1 MRVLQDTASEMVRKR
16 DEAPATED
24 ASKPADKPKTTTPVG
39 KPEATAPA
47 AEPKGPTTS
56 AAEPKGT
63 AASAAE
69 PKATTP
75 PAEPKATTP
84 PADEDED
91 EFRDPELKRLDA
103 ELMKELDETKAL
115 LSGYNQRMLDL
126 VTAEEDRVLD
136 EISQLVRLPRAE
148 AS

>member
-16 DEAPATED
+16 DEAPATEE
-24 ASKPADKPKTTTPVG
+24 ATKPAE

-47 AEPKGPTTS
+47 AEPTETSAS
-56 AAEPKGT
+56 AAEPKGAT
-63 AASAAE
+63 TSAAE
-69 PKATTP
+69 S
-75 PAEPKATTP
+75 KATTP

-115 LSGYNQRMLDL
+115 LSGYDQRMLDL

-148 AS
+148 VS

>member
-16 DEAPATED
+16 DEAPATEE
-24 ASKPADKPKTTTPVG
+24 ATKPADKPKTTTPVE

-47 AEPKGPTTS
+47 AEPTETSAS
-56 AAEPKGT
+56 AAEPKGAT
-63 AASAAE
+63 TSAAE
-69 PKATTP
+69 S
-75 PAEPKATTP
+75 KATTP

-91 EFRDPELKRLDA
+91 EFRDPELQRLDA

-115 LSGYNQRMLDL
+115 LSGYDQRMLDL

-148 AS
+148 VS

>member
-16 DEAPATED
+16 DEAPATEE
-24 ASKPADKPKTTTPVG
+24 ATKPADKPKTTTPVE

-47 AEPKGPTTS
+47 AEPTETSAS
-56 AAEPKGT
+56 AAEPKGAT
-63 AASAAE
+63 TSAAE
-69 PKATTP
+69 S
-75 PAEPKATTP
+75 KATTP

>member
-16 DEAPATED
+16 DEAPATEE
-24 ASKPADKPKTTTPVG
+24 ATKPADKPKTTTPVE
-39 KPEATAPA
+39 KPEA
-47 AEPKGPTTS
+47 TTS
-56 AAEPKGT
+56 AAE
-63 AASAAE
+63 S
-69 PKATTP
+69 
-75 PAEPKATTP
+75 KATTP

-115 LSGYNQRMLDL
+115 LSGYDQRMLDL

-148 AS
+148 VS

>member
-16 DEAPATED
+16 DEAPATEE
-24 ASKPADKPKTTTPVG
+24 ATKPADKPKTTTPVE

-47 AEPKGPTTS
+47 AEPTETSAS
-56 AAEPKGT
+56 AAEPKGAT
-63 AASAAE
+63 TSAAE
-69 PKATTP
+69 S
-75 PAEPKATTP
+75 KATTP

-91 EFRDPELKRLDA
+91 EFRDPELQRLDA
-103 ELMKELDETKAL
+103 ELIKELDETKAL
-115 LSGYNQRMLDL
+115 LSGYDQRMLDL

-148 AS
+148 VS

>member
-1 MRVLQDTASEMVRKR
+1 MCIR
-16 DEAPATED
+16 DRPTETS
-24 ASKPADKPKTTTPVG
+24 A
-39 KPEATAPA
+39 
-47 AEPKGPTTS
+47 S
-56 AAEPKGT
+56 AAEPKGAT
-63 AASAAE
+63 TSAAE
-69 PKATTP
+69 S
-75 PAEPKATTP
+75 KATTP

-115 LSGYNQRMLDL
+115 LSGYDQRMLDL

-148 AS
+148 VS

>member
-1 MRVLQDTASEMVRKR
+1 MSSSGVPAEEVMVSKR
-16 DEAPATED
+16 ETLGSLA
-24 ASKPADKPKTTTPVG
+24 
-39 KPEATAPA
+39 
-47 AEPKGPTTS
+47 TTS
-56 AAEPKGT
+56 AAE
-63 AASAAE
+63 S
-69 PKATTP
+69 
-75 PAEPKATTP
+75 KATTP

-115 LSGYNQRMLDL
+115 LSGYDQRMLDL

-148 AS
+148 VS

>member
-16 DEAPATED
+16 DEAPATEE
-24 ASKPADKPKTTTPVG
+24 ATKPADKPKTTTPVE

-47 AEPKGPTTS
+47 AEPTETS
-56 AAEPKGT
+56 
-63 AASAAE
+63 ASAAE
-69 PKATTP
+69 PKATP
-75 PAEPKATTP
+75 P

-115 LSGYNQRMLDL
+115 LSGYDQRMLDL

-148 AS
+148 VS

>member
-1 MRVLQDTASEMVRKR
+1 MCVLQDTASEMVRKR

-24 ASKPADKPKTTTPVG
+24 ATKPADKPKTTTPVE

-47 AEPKGPTTS
+47 AEPKETTTS
-56 AAEPKGT
+56 A
-63 AASAAE
+63 
-69 PKATTP
+69 
-75 PAEPKATTP
+75 AEPKATTP

-103 ELMKELDETKAL
+103 ELMKELDETKTL
-115 LSGYNQRMLDL
+115 LSGYDQRMLDL

-136 EISQLVRLPRAE
+136 EISQLVRLPRA
-148 AS
+148 

>member
-16 DEAPATED
+16 DEAPATEE
-24 ASKPADKPKTTTPVG
+24 ATKPADKPKTTTPVE

-47 AEPKGPTTS
+47 AEPTGATTS
-56 AAEPKGT
+56 AAE
-63 AASAAE
+63 S
-69 PKATTP
+69 
-75 PAEPKATTP
+75 KATTP

-91 EFRDPELKRLDA
+91 EFRDPELQRLDA
-103 ELMKELDETKAL
+103 ELIKELDETKAL
-115 LSGYNQRMLDL
+115 LSGYDQRMLDL

-148 AS
+148 VS

>member
-16 DEAPATED
+16 DEAPATEE
-24 ASKPADKPKTTTPVG
+24 ATKPADKPKTTTPVE

-47 AEPKGPTTS
+47 AEPTETS
-56 AAEPKGT
+56 
-63 AASAAE
+63 ASAAE
-69 PKATTP
+69 S
-75 PAEPKATTP
+75 KATTP

-115 LSGYNQRMLDL
+115 LSGYDQRMLDL

-148 AS
+148 VS

>member
-16 DEAPATED
+16 DEAPATEE
-24 ASKPADKPKTTTPVG
+24 ATKPADKPKTTTPVE

-47 AEPKGPTTS
+47 AEPTETSAS
-56 AAEPKGT
+56 AAEPKGAT
-63 AASAAE
+63 TSAAE
-69 PKATTP
+69 SR
-75 PAEPKATTP
+75 ATTP

-115 LSGYNQRMLDL
+115 LSGYDQRMLDL

-148 AS
+148 VS